1 MRGSFAL
8 FALLLLVHVSP
19 ARAQDPCAD
28 PQAFATLERVALQD
42 DYDFALASVRLCL
55 GSPQGDTATLV
66 AAFDAA
72 TTDAKTET
80 ERQQKIVKA
89 LTTLQEFAAQRAA
102 QGPLSD
108 EWIIVK
114 VQLQEDL
121 QHAQAPAPGVTLLP
135 KEFWPDRN
143 ERTGVV
149 ANGTI
154 RLLAPLGCPKPPAAC
169 DRYATSKDLIRV
181 FNLVDRLRGYAQ
193 WESLVKHAQD
203 AANQTAKWQAYFDD
217 TLPQYWWEVLYN
229 GRRML
234 KHNCPRDPATG
245 IQKGFCSVPDEQTIL
260 LHPAAAV
267 QWVDGAKSESEL
279 AAAFMIELFG
289 RNSWT
294 WSGNTPTGQRGW
306 SVIGAYSN
314 RGANAD
320 KWSYG
325 VMAHYAKFNLGI
337 TTTGHRIGIIVN
349 VPLAEF
355 FFAQKKQ
362 YLDYLQAL
370 AQPAA
375 PAAAPN

>member
-1 MRGSFAL
+1 MRSSFAL
-8 FALLLLVHVSP
+8 FALLLLVYVSP

-72 TTDAKTET
+72 TTDAKSEA

-121 QHAQAPAPGVTLLP
+121 QHAQTPAPGVTLLP

-169 DRYATSKDLIRV
+169 ERYAMSKDLIRV

-193 WESLVKHAQD
+193 WDSLVKHAQD

-245 IQKGFCSVPDEQTIL
+245 IQRGFCSVPDEQTIL

-267 QWVDGAKSESEL
+267 QWVDGAKGENEL

-325 VMAHYAKFNLGI
+325 VMAHYAKFDLGI